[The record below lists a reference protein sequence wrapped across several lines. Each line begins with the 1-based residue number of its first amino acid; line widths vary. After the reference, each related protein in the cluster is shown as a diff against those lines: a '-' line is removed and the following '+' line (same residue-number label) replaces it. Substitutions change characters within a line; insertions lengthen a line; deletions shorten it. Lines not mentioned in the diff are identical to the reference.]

1 MKTFNLKLSTIALC
15 SGLVLLLNTSRAR
28 AVEIEFERDTSLPL
42 VYINI
47 AVKAGAVTDPSG
59 QSGVTNFVGEMLL
72 RGTHSRTKEQIDVE
86 LDQMGA
92 RLDVETRAEA
102 LIMRGAVLSSQLE
115 PFLRIVSDLLTQS
128 SFPERE
134 IRKLKSEISSEI
146 LEELGRDQ
154 TLGSRRFTKFLFNGH
169 PYGKPI
175 LGSVDNINHLTQK
188 EIMKHY
194 NLLFRDKLFLVV
206 GTGDA
211 DLPMIKKWADGI
223 AAARPSLLG
232 SETSLTQ
239 VYKPVDAKTRRLQII
254 DKPER
259 TQTQINIGQVGVRMT
274 DDRFFPLFLGNH
286 AFGGGSFSARLMVE
300 IRVKRGWSYGA
311 NSYFRHGLQPRSWQ
325 TYLFPASKDTAN
337 ALALALKLITDLK
350 TSGITKEEFEFSKRS
365 LVNGAGFMY
374 DTPKKRVEN
383 ALLERT
389 LKLPDGFMKSYGPNL
404 EHVTLESVNSAW
416 ASFLKPD
423 QLAISVVATAKEL
436 EDSLAKA
443 ANVPADQVEVV
454 PYTEE

>member
-1 MKTFNLKLSTIALC
+1 MRKFNLKSSAITLCTGIAMT
-15 SGLVLLLNTSRAR
+15 LLASSAH

-47 AVKAGAVTDPSG
+47 AVKAGAVTDPAG
-59 QSGVTNFVGEMLL
+59 QAGVTNFVGEMLL

-115 PFLRIVSDLLTQS
+115 PFLRIVADLLTQS
-128 SFPERE
+128 SFPDRE
-134 IRKLKSEISSEI
+134 IRKLKSEIGSEI

-175 LGSVDNINHLTQK
+175 LGTVDGINHLTQK
-188 EIMKHY
+188 EIIKHY
-194 NLLFRDKLFLVV
+194 NLLFRDKLFLIV

-211 DLPMIKKWADGI
+211 ETSVIKKWADGI
-223 AAARPSLLG
+223 AAARPSPSG
-232 SETSLTQ
+232 IETGLTQ
-239 VYKPVDAKTRRLQII
+239 VYKPVDAPTRRLQII

-274 DDRFFPLFLGNH
+274 DERFFPLFLGNH

-325 TYLFPASKDTAN
+325 TYLFPAAKDSAN
-337 ALALALKLITDLK
+337 ALALTLKLIEDLK
-350 TSGITKEEFEFSKRS
+350 TAGITKEEFEFSKRS

-389 LKLPDGFMKSYGPNL
+389 LNLPDGFMKTYGPSL
-404 EHVTLESVNSAW
+404 EKVTLESVNSAW
-416 ASFLKPD
+416 ASFLKPG

-443 ANVPADQVEVV
+443 AGVPADQVEVV